1 MGELGAAP
9 VIRVLL
15 GVRPLIIGKPAPNDG
30 GGGFETIPAIPQT
43 GVQEFLLCVY
53 GNKPRKRAPTRT
65 QPLPPFTRARAR
77 EDRDIGQICK
87 ASV

>member
-1 MGELGAAP
+1 M
-9 VIRVLL
+9 IRPSGLTVGRLAH
-15 GVRPLIIGKPAPNDG
+15 GIPAQNDG
-30 GGGFETIPAIPQT
+30 GGGVETIPSLLQT